1 MINNIVLNIT
11 RIIRKK
17 YKQKY
22 LEIHTPFFN
31 GKEKNYLNKCLS
43 TSFVS
48 TYGPF
53 VKKFEGKIKN
63 YTKTKN
69 VVALINGTAA
79 LQLALKSLDLKK
91 NDEILI
97 PSLNFIA
104 STNATIYNNLTPH
117 FIETEKDTLGIDVEK
132 LDKYLE
138 RISKKKNNKC
148 FNVKTG
154 KYIRAIIPTHVFG
167 NLANIEKLIK
177 LKKKYNLYLI
187 EDSSEALGSFYKKKH
202 AGTFGDIGILSF
214 NGNKIITTGGGGA
227 ILTNSKKTAKRI
239 RHLSRL
245 AKYEKNFR
253 NTYNEVG
260 YNFRMPNI
268 NASLGLAQI
277 EQMNKILYLKKNIFK
292 FYKKEFKKFK
302 SLKIL
307 ETDKKC
313 LSNNWINL
321 LYISNY
327 NDSEINQII
336 KKIEK
341 KNIFLKRMWSLVSE
355 NKSYTK
361 YPSMNLSVSKELS
374 KRIICLPSSPNMK

>member
-1 MINNIVLNIT
+1 MEFHSHSGL
-11 RIIRKK
+11 
-17 YKQKY
+17 
-22 LEIHTPFFN
+22 
-31 GKEKNYLNKCLS
+31 LS
-43 TSFVS
+43 H
-48 TYGPF
+48 GC
-53 VKKFEGKIKN
+53 I
-63 YTKTKN
+63 
-69 VVALINGTAA
+69 AA
-79 LQLALKSLDLKK
+79 
-91 NDEILI
+91 
-97 PSLNFIA
+97 
-104 STNATIYNNLTPH
+104 
-117 FIETEKDTLGIDVEK
+117 
-132 LDKYLE
+132 
-138 RISKKKNNKC
+138 
-148 FNVKTG
+148 
-154 KYIRAIIPTHVFG
+154 VFR
-167 NLANIEKLIK
+167 
-177 LKKKYNLYLI
+177 
-187 EDSSEALGSFYKKKH
+187 D
-202 AGTFGDIGILSF
+202 
-214 NGNKIITTGGGGA
+214 
-227 ILTNSKKTAKRI
+227 
-239 RHLSRL
+239 
-245 AKYEKNFR
+245 FR
-253 NTYNEVG
+253 NPDLWHFDSTFPVDVVG

-327 NDSEINQII
+327 SDSEINQII